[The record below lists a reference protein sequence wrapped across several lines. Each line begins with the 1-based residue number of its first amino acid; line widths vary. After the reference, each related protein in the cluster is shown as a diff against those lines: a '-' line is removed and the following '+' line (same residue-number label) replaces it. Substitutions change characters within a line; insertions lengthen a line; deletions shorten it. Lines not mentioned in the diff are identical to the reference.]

1 VVGIENGDGIECLTR
16 GEEARP
22 ILDLENKER
31 LLVS

>member
-1 VVGIENGDGIECLTR
+1 VVGIENRDGVEYLTR

-22 ILDLENKER
+22 ILNLENKER

>member
-1 VVGIENGDGIECLTR
+1 VVGIENGDGVKYLTR

-22 ILDLENKER
+22 ILDLENKKR

>member
-1 VVGIENGDGIECLTR
+1 VVGIENRDGLKYLTR
-16 GEEARP
+16 GKEARP